1 MYTLKAVNGKR
12 KTSEVEPNMLAKLFG
27 YSTTEDIEYPHSVW
41 DYLNQVPAS
50 NLKSKK
56 RLDVLVD
63 RWIADSN
70 ISGFTNRTSKAQL
83 DVITASVSQKKGL
96 SISTLSARQTMLL
109 QLSAEILKMKRM
121 LLELA
126 MVAQGDKQFT
136 AQRQTLSQNS
146 ALAWNRHV
154 SGIKAYY
161 PPMNLL
167 VTSILPLVS
176 LSWKTLLRSTLLL
189 VTLVTTGTSV
199 GYVLIGGEK
208 RI

>member
-1 MYTLKAVNGKR
+1 
-12 KTSEVEPNMLAKLFG
+12 MLAKLFG

-136 AQRQTLSQNS
+136 ALAPDAEPKQRVGMEPARKRNKSLLSANELARHEHFASRELILENS
-146 ALAWNRHV
+146 
-154 SGIKAYY
+154 
-161 PPMNLL
+161 P
-167 VTSILPLVS
+167 
-176 LSWKTLLRSTLLL
+176 
-189 VTLVTTGTSV
+189 
-199 GYVLIGGEK
+199 
-208 RI
+208 